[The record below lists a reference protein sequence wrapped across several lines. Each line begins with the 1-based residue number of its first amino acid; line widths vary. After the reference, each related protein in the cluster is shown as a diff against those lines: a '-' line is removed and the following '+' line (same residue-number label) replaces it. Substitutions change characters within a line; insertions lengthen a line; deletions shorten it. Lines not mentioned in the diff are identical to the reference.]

1 MASSTP
7 FGVLP
12 QSEAVAQTVEEKINP
27 KDDTYENETG
37 GQSSEKT
44 GHESLLD
51 SADEED
57 LKPQIHQLARAL
69 THHSVKDGDG
79 DYINPFEEGNNPILD
94 PRSESFNYKSWM
106 KTVLAIHS
114 RDPERFPKRVAG
126 IAYRNLSAHG
136 FGEATDYQKTFGN
149 YPLEIPSLFKRI
161 IGRRQ
166 QTKIQILRNFD
177 GLIRSGEML
186 VVLGRPGRYDCPSIA
201 LPRGLDLAHN
211 PE

>member
-7 FGVLP
+7 FGVIP
-12 QSEAVAQTVEEKINP
+12 QAEAVAKAVQEKIETDKSP
-27 KDDTYENETG
+27 YTKETG
-37 GQSSEKT
+37 GQASEKSRR
-44 GHESLLD
+44 ESLID

-57 LKPQIHQLARAL
+57 LKPQIHELARAL
-69 THHSVKDGDG
+69 THHSVRDREGE
-79 DYINPFEEGNNPILD
+79 YINPFEETDNPILN
-94 PRSESFNYKSWM
+94 PGSEKFNYQAWM

-126 IAYRNLSAHG
+126 IAYKNLSAHG

-149 YPLEIPSLFKRI
+149 YPLEIPSLFKRM

-186 VVLGRPGRYDCPSIA
+186 VVLGRPGR
-201 LPRGLDLAHN
+201 
-211 PE
+211 

>member
-7 FGVLP
+7 FGIIS
-12 QSEAVAQTVEEKINP
+12 QTEAVTKAVEEEIESDESPYAK
-27 KDDTYENETG
+27 ETR
-37 GQSSEKT
+37 GQPSEKSRR
-44 GHESLLD
+44 ESFID

-57 LKPQIHQLARAL
+57 LKPQIHELARTL
-69 THHSVKDGDG
+69 THHSVKDGQG
-79 DYINPFEEGNNPILD
+79 EYINPFEETDNPILN
-94 PRSESFNYKSWM
+94 PGSEKFNYQAWM

-126 IAYRNLSAHG
+126 VAYKNLSAHG

-149 YPLEIPSLFKRI
+149 YPLEIPSLLKRMS
-161 IGRRQ
+161 GRRQ

-186 VVLGRPGRYDCPSIA
+186 VVLGRPGR
-201 LPRGLDLAHN
+201 
-211 PE
+211 

>member
-27 KDDTYENETG
+27 NDDTYENETG

-79 DYINPFEEGNNPILD
+79 DYINPFEESNNPILD

-114 RDPERFPKRVAG
+114 RHPERFPKRVAG
-126 IAYRNLSAHG
+126 IA
-136 FGEATDYQKTFGN
+136 
-149 YPLEIPSLFKRI
+149 
-161 IGRRQ
+161 
-166 QTKIQILRNFD
+166 
-177 GLIRSGEML
+177 
-186 VVLGRPGRYDCPSIA
+186 
-201 LPRGLDLAHN
+201 
-211 PE
+211 